1 MTQIKKTIDLPRP
14 VEAVF
19 DFVTT
24 PGNWPQWHPSSRG
37 VSGTVGHSL
46 EVGEQVAE
54 AFQVGWHRG
63 NVVWTCREREAPH
76 HWVIEGDVEGGG
88 GGTITYALTPDGSG
102 TRFERTFVYTMPNR
116 LLALL
121 DRLFIRRLMAA
132 SSDRALRQLRQ
143 VLAATDFQPS
153 TP

>member
-24 PGNWPQWHPSSRG
+24 PGSWPQWHPSSRG
-37 VSGTVGHSL
+37 VSGTTDHSL

-54 AFQVGWHRG
+54 AFRVGWHRG

-76 HWVIEGDVEGGG
+76 HWVIEGEVEGGG
-88 GGTITYALTPDGSG
+88 GGTI
-102 TRFERTFVYTMPNR
+102 
-116 LLALL
+116 
-121 DRLFIRRLMAA
+121 
-132 SSDRALRQLRQ
+132 
-143 VLAATDFQPS
+143 
-153 TP
+153 